1 VAGSK
6 NERIQELA
14 AALSTALAAVQ
25 PEAHL
30 DWKAMFGGAG
40 FYVDGTMFAAWYG
53 ASIALK
59 LPEDARAELLR
70 VDGAVQAQ
78 SPQYVEVPP
87 AWIEDT
93 RALEPW
99 VARSIAYVKA
109 AKPKKRKRTT

>member
-6 NERIQELA
+6 NERIQELV
-14 AALSTALAAVQ
+14 AALSAALAAVK

-53 ASIALK
+53 GSIALK
-59 LPEDARAELLR
+59 LPEDARADLLN
-70 VDGAVQAQ
+70 VEGAVQAQ

-87 AWIEDT
+87 AWIDDT
-93 RALEPW
+93 RPLEPW
-99 VARSIAYVKA
+99 VARSVAYVKTP
-109 AKPKKRKRTT
+109 KPKEKRS